1 MKSLQ
6 TGRKKAILIVD
17 DTPANLRLLAGMLGK
32 QGYLVRPIRDS
43 RMAFSSAR
51 SVPPDLILLDIKMP
65 HLSGYEVCERLK
77 ADEHT
82 RDIPVIFIS
91 ALNEIFDKVKAFSVG
106 GVDYISKP
114 FQLEELLARVETHLA
129 LSTLQKRLEKKNEA
143 LEEALESLQHT
154 QKELIEAKEKAEAAN
169 QAKSEFLSNMS
180 HELRTPLNGILGYAQ
195 LLKRSRHLSSME
207 KKGVQIIHNSGHHL
221 LTLINDLLDLSKI
234 EARKM
239 ELHPKPIH
247 LETFLHDIV
256 GIIRMRAEEK
266 HVLFVY
272 EVDERL
278 PTGVQ
283 ADEIRLRQVLINL
296 LGNAVK
302 FTERGEVRL
311 NILCRTHTPRA
322 GSALRLRLRD
332 EVRLRFEII
341 DTGVGMTPEQLDTI
355 FLPFEQVGQAKQKAQ
370 GTGLGLAIT
379 RQLLSLM
386 NAEVKVESEC
396 GKGSTFWFDL
406 TLPIVQ
412 TTLAETESHT
422 QAIIEQELDE
432 ASPSIFIAPPT
443 EQLELIYEL
452 ASLGRMSALRHRLSY
467 IEQLDHQYTPF
478 ANQVRE
484 LASMF
489 EDEKILALIKK
500 QLKLAYL
507 DDDDRK

>member
-6 TGRKKAILIVD
+6 TEQKKAILIVD
-17 DTPANLRLLAGMLGK
+17 DTPANLRLLAGMLNK

-51 SVPPDLILLDIKMP
+51 SVSPDLILLDIKMP
-65 HLSGYEVCERLK
+65 YLSGYEVCEQLK
-77 ADEHT
+77 ADKRT

-114 FQLEELLARVETHLA
+114 FQLEELLARLETHLT

-143 LEEALESLQHT
+143 LEETLQTLQHT

-195 LLKRSRHLSSME
+195 LLKRSHHLTSME
-207 KKGVQIIHNSGHHL
+207 KKGVQIIHSSGHHL
-221 LTLINDLLDLSKI
+221 LTLINDILDLSKI

-247 LETFLHDIV
+247 FQNFLHDIV

-266 HVLFVY
+266 EVLFIY
-272 EVDERL
+272 DVDDRL
-278 PTGVQ
+278 PTGVE

-302 FTERGEVRL
+302 FTPRGQVTL
-311 NILCRTHTPRA
+311 KISCWDNTQRA
-322 GSALRLRLRD
+322 GSALRLPLRN

-341 DTGVGMTPEQLDTI
+341 DTGIGMTPEQLDAI
-355 FLPFEQVGQAKQKAQ
+355 FLPFEQVGDAKQKAQ

-386 NAEVKVESEC
+386 DGEVKVESQL
-396 GKGSTFWFDL
+396 GKGSKFWFDL
-406 TLPIVQ
+406 TLPIVP
-412 TTLAETESHT
+412 TTLEETESHI
-422 QAIIEQELDE
+422 QAIEQEPDDR
-432 ASPSIFIAPPT
+432 STMIFIAPPA
-443 EQLELIYEL
+443 EQLEILYEL
-452 ASLGRMSALRHRLSY
+452 ASLGRMSALRKRLSY
-467 IEQLDHQYTPF
+467 IEQLDIEYTPF

-489 EDEKILALIKK
+489 EDEKILALVKK
-500 QLKLAYL
+500 QLELPHSGH
-507 DDDDRK
+507 DHRK